1 MTCGAVTPTHG
12 QRPTHEWQRTDV
24 VPLGAR
30 SESKARVTMH
40 RSLKT
45 GTSMQSPT
53 DQRRP
58 THAVQGPHVGR
69 LPPQV
74 VRRSSASATGAA
86 MAVSL
91 PKATQSIPPAVRR
104 HVFHRDRG
112 RCVVPGCTFGGFLD
126 AHHLCPRAE
135 GGTHDTKNLVMLCGN
150 HHIDLHLGR
159 ISIEGNPSTKLEF
172 LRADGSK
179 YTEPPSARTVAASE
193 QVFGALR
200 NLGFSERVETRC
212 RACARKV
219 RDALPEGAAAHRA
232 RVADHTI
239 RLKSACRPRTADQ
252 TPNSGRSGRAT
263 KALTRTDGPARR
275 TAARR
280 RGQATGRRATT
291 NPTLNGDRARRTVWE
306 GTPSRFP
313 L

>member
-126 AHHLCPRAE
+126 AHHLRPQAE
-135 GGTHDTKNLVMLCGN
+135 GGTHEAENLVMLCGN

-159 ISIEGNPSTKLEF
+159 PSIEGTMFAPGAAMPTGTDRGGRLKTQSGSGQRASRAARGSRRCSECCRPCPDCRRWCPMRRRNPAREAKVDTRGYGTPST
-172 LRADGSK
+172 D
-179 YTEPPSARTVAASE
+179 
-193 QVFGALR
+193 
-200 NLGFSERVETRC
+200 
-212 RACARKV
+212 
-219 RDALPEGAAAHRA
+219 RA
-232 RVADHTI
+232 R
-239 RLKSACRPRTADQ
+239 RSRPLRPYGRT
-252 TPNSGRSGRAT
+252 
-263 KALTRTDGPARR
+263 
-275 TAARR
+275 RR
-280 RGQATGRRATT
+280 RRRATT
-291 NPTLNGDRARRTVWE
+291 PLAPPNRHRRS
-306 GTPSRFP
+306 GSRP
-313 L
+313 LLSR